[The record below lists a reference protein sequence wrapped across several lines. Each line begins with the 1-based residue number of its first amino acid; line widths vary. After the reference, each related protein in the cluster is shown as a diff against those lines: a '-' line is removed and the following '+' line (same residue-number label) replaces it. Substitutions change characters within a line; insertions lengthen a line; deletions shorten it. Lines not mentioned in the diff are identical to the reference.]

1 MAEVR
6 EIRDALKKR
15 KRARLIRRIAISV
28 IVVSLAAVIII
39 NKDNLTPE
47 AISNWLSGTV
57 MQSGEGGFPV
67 KMPSGEAV
75 SLDMLGSDIALTNQ
89 TNVYFYSSR
98 GNQMRSVQHARK
110 NVQAKA
116 AGNNL
121 LVYSVGAQEASVET
135 IKKTAATLKTEK
147 PIITGEVCKNGEF
160 VIATQSDVY
169 TSEMKVYDKNANAV
183 FKWTPSV
190 GVISSLSISPDGNR
204 VAAAT
209 LYTQGGKIMSGI
221 HLFSTSK
228 SEALFSYKIE
238 NQIVRTLSCDK
249 NGVTVITDMQYTRLD
264 EYGTEVGTFSF
275 NEKKLL
281 DVADSNGG
289 HALIFED
296 VNDPNKSVLC
306 TLSSKAEL
314 KAETN
319 VAENIIDMATSSDNI
334 YLVSE
339 KGIFLYEAENLIRRD
354 ECAIEDD
361 AEMVCAGTSGAYVI
375 TAASEVIKADV
386 KN

>member
-1 MAEVR
+1 MAEIK
-6 EIRDALKKR
+6 EIRNALKKR
-15 KRARLIRRIAISV
+15 KRTRLIRRIAISV
-28 IVVSLAAVIII
+28 IVICLAVVIII

-67 KMPSGEAV
+67 KMPSGSAV
-75 SLDMLGSDIALTNQ
+75 SLDIVGSDIALTNQ
-89 TNVYFYSSR
+89 TNVYFYSSK
-98 GNQMRSVQHARK
+98 GNQIRSVQHARK

-121 LVYSVGAQEASVET
+121 LIYSVGAQEASVET

-147 PIITGEVCKNGEF
+147 SIITGEVCKSGEF

-190 GVISSLSISPDGNR
+190 GVISSLAISPDGNR

-221 HLFSTSK
+221 YFFSTSK

-238 NQIVRTLSCDK
+238 NQVVRSLVCDR

-264 EYGTEVGTFSF
+264 ESGGEIGTFSF
-275 NEKKLL
+275 DEKKLL
-281 DVADSNGG
+281 DMSVATGG
-289 HALIFED
+289 HALVFED
-296 VNDPNKSVLC
+296 VNDPNKSVIC
-306 TLSSKAEL
+306 VLSSKAEL
-314 KAETN
+314 KAEAN
-319 VAENIIDMATSSDNI
+319 ISEKIIDMDASGDNI

-339 KGIFLYEAENLIRRD
+339 TGIFLYEASTLLRRD
-354 ECAIEDD
+354 ECYIEDD
-361 AEMVCAGTSGAYVI
+361 VQRVCAGSSGAYVI
-375 TAASEVIKADV
+375 TAASEMIKADV

>member
-28 IVVSLAAVIII
+28 IVVSLAVVIII
-39 NKDNLTPE
+39 NRDNLTPE

-57 MQSGEGGFPV
+57 IQSGEGGFPV

-75 SLDMLGSDIALTNQ
+75 SLDILGSDIALTNQ

-98 GNQMRSVQHARK
+98 GNQMRSVQHSRK

-116 AGNNL
+116 AGSNL

-135 IKKTAATLKTEK
+135 VKKTAASLKTEK
-147 PIITGEVCKNGEF
+147 PIITGEVCKSGEF

-169 TSEMKVYDKNANAV
+169 TSEMKVYDKNANAI

-209 LYTQGGKIMSGI
+209 LYTQGGKITSGI
-221 HLFSTSK
+221 YLFSTSK

-238 NQIVRTLSCDK
+238 NQIVRSLSCDK

-264 EYGTEVGTFSF
+264 QSGAETGTFSF
-275 NEKKLL
+275 NEKKLI
-281 DVADSNGG
+281 DESAISGG
-289 HALIFED
+289 HALVFED

-306 TLSSKAEL
+306 VLSSKAEL
-314 KAETN
+314 KSEAN
-319 VAENIIDMATSSDNI
+319 VSENVIDMDANGENI

-339 KGIFLYEAENLIRRD
+339 TGIFLYQASTLLRRD

-361 AEMVCAGTSGAYVI
+361 VERVCAGTSGAYVI
-375 TAASEVIKADV
+375 TAASELIKADV

>member
-1 MAEVR
+1 MAEIK
-6 EIRDALKKR
+6 EIRDAIKKR

-28 IVVSLAAVIII
+28 IVISLAIVIII

-67 KMPSGEAV
+67 KMPSGEVV
-75 SLDMLGSDIALTNQ
+75 SLETLGSDIALTNQ

-135 IKKTAATLKTEK
+135 TKKTAATLKTEK
-147 PIITGEVCKNGEF
+147 PIITGEVCKNGGF

-169 TSEMKVYDKNANAV
+169 TSEMKVYDKNANAI

-190 GVISSLSISPDGNR
+190 GVISALSISPDGNR

-221 HLFSTSK
+221 HFFSTSK

-238 NQIVRTLSCDK
+238 NQIVRSLSCDK

-264 EYGTEVGTFSF
+264 ETGSVVGSFSF
-275 NEKKLL
+275 NEKKLV
-281 DVADSNGG
+281 DISVISGG
-289 HALIFED
+289 HSLVFED

-314 KAETN
+314 KAEAN
-319 VAENIIDMATSSDNI
+319 VPENIIDMAASGDNV
-334 YLVSE
+334 YLISE
-339 KGIFLYEAENLIRRD
+339 TGIFLYEASTGIRRD

-361 AEMVCAGTSGAYVI
+361 AQRVCAGSSDAYVI
-375 TAASEVIKADV
+375 TAASQMIKADV